1 MSIFNE
7 QFTDTTRQFTDTAA
21 QVNQLAL
28 ENFEKIFGLTL
39 NTLEQNA
46 NATFAYFG
54 ELAGARDPEAL
65 KTLWPKGVQV
75 ARENVERTIGAGQE
89 AFART
94 VKTQE
99 AIGQIA
105 KGQFE
110 SAAAQ
115 VKAAAEKTARQ
126 AGKAAKD

>member
-1 MSIFNE
+1 MYTVNE
-7 QFTDTTRQFTDTAA
+7 QFAASTRQFADAAA

-28 ENFEKIFGLTL
+28 ENLEKVFGLNL
-39 NTLEQNA
+39 STLEQNA
-46 NATFAYFG
+46 NATFAFFG

-75 ARENVERTIGAGQE
+75 ARENAERVIGAGQE

-94 VKTQE
+94 LKTQE

-110 SAAAQ
+110 TAAEQ
-115 VKAAAEKTARQ
+115 TKAAVEKTARQ
-126 AGKAAKD
+126 AGKAAKA